1 MARPEK
7 VAVIE
12 NFEKLFKDSNSYF
25 VTDFQ
30 GLNVADIT
38 VLRKNLRENNVT
50 YIVAKNTLMS
60 IAARNTK
67 QPDLKEF
74 FKGCTAIAFA
84 SDDPAVAAKILY
96 DSYKERELPRV
107 KAFVVD
113 DVLFGADEIKRLAD
127 LPPRDILLSQ
137 LVNAVES
144 PMTSLVGALD
154 AVFRDL
160 VGSLDALAEKRKA
173 E

>member
-7 VAVIE
+7 VAVVE
-12 NFEKLFKDSNSYF
+12 NFEKLFNDSNAYF
-25 VTDFQ
+25 LTDFK
-30 GLNVADIT
+30 GLNVCDMT
-38 VLRKNLRENNVT
+38 VLRKNLRENKVK
-50 YIVAKNTLMS
+50 YIVAKNTLMD
-60 IAARNTK
+60 IAARNTE
-67 QPDLKEF
+67 QPDLKEY
-74 FKGCTAIAFA
+74 FKGCTAIAFV
-84 SDDPAVAAKILY
+84 SDDPAMAAKILY

-107 KAFVVD
+107 KAFVID
-113 DVLFGADEIKRLAD
+113 EQLFGADEIKRLAD

-160 VGSLDALAEKRKA
+160 VGSLDALAEKKKA

>member
-7 VAVIE
+7 IAVVE
-12 NFEKLFKDSNSYF
+12 SFEKLFKDSNAYF

-30 GLNVADIT
+30 GLSVSDMT
-38 VLRKNLRENNVT
+38 VLRKNLRENKVS
-50 YIVAKNTLMS
+50 YLVAKNTLMD
-60 IAARNTK
+60 IAARNTE
-67 QPDLKEF
+67 QPDLKEY

-96 DSYKERELPRV
+96 DSYKEKELPRV

-113 DVLFGADEIKRLAD
+113 SALYMADDIKRLAE
-127 LPPRDILLSQ
+127 LPPREVLLSQ
-137 LVNAVES
+137 LVAAVES
-144 PMTSLVGALD
+144 PLTSLVGALD

-160 VGSLDALAEKRKA
+160 VGSIDALAEKRKA